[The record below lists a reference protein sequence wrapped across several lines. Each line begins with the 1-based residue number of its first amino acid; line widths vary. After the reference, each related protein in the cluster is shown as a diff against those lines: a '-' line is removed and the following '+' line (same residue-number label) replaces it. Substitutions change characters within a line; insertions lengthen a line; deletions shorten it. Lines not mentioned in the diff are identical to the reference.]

1 MKDPFK
7 AIRRQMVEDQLIP
20 RGINDSR
27 VINAM
32 QTVPRHKFVGL
43 SMQNRAYVDSALPLE
58 AGQTISQPYIVAL
71 MTQSLELTGTEKVLE
86 IGTGS
91 GYQAAVLSMLA
102 GHVFTLERIPDL
114 AKKARIRLEEL
125 GYDNVVV
132 SAGDGTIGWNKFAPF
147 DRIMITAAA
156 PNMPVN
162 LISQLSDGGILI
174 SPVGG
179 KNRQELQVLRRRGE
193 KYRIER
199 SIGCIF
205 VPLIGIHGWE
215 KS

>member
-1 MKDPFK
+1 
-7 AIRRQMVEDQLIP
+7 MVEDQLIT
-20 RGINDSR
+20 RGITDSR
-27 VINAM
+27 VLYAM

-71 MTQSLELTGTEKVLE
+71 MTQSLELTGDEKVLE

-102 GHVFTLERIPDL
+102 RQVFTLDRIPEL
-114 AKKARIRLEEL
+114 AKKARIKLEEL
-125 GYDNVVV
+125 GYNNIVVT
-132 SAGDGTIGWNKFAPF
+132 AGDGTLGWNEFAPY

-156 PNMPVN
+156 PNLPLN
-162 LISQLSDGGILI
+162 LINQLKDDGILI

-179 KNRQELQVLRRRGE
+179 KNRQELQVLRKAGE
-193 KYRIER
+193 NYTVEK

-215 KS
+215 KN